1 MSMTLEKAKALTDI
15 IGTIFGVTGAIV
27 AGFFAGYQYLEAKK
41 AEQIKE
47 TISFV
52 NRLDAPVL
60 HDSLARLSKTWIIK
74 EPEIDSH
81 VNNKE
86 DWNSFVIK
94 VVSDH
99 KLENDVISII
109 DYYKGLQLC
118 VREEICDRKT
128 AIVFLKSDART
139 FYRLH
144 YPFISQLR
152 TSRNDPSFAVEL
164 ESFVKG

>member
-1 MSMTLEKAKALTDI
+1 MPMTLERAKTLTDI
-15 IGTIFGVTGAIV
+15 IGTIFGVAGAIV
-27 AGFFAGYQYLEAKK
+27 AGFFAGYQYLEAKE

-52 NRLDAPVL
+52 NRLDAPML
-60 HDSLARLSKTWIIK
+60 HDRLARISKTWIIK

-81 VNNKE
+81 VKNTE

-94 VVSDH
+94 VVSDNQ
-99 KLENDVISII
+99 LENDVISII
-109 DYYKGLQLC
+109 DYYKGLQIC

-128 AIVFLKSDART
+128 ALAFLKSDARA
-139 FYRLH
+139 FYHLH

-152 TSRNDPSFAVEL
+152 KSRNDPSFAIEL
-164 ESFVKG
+164 ETFVK